1 MTNGNSNSTN
11 KNGNHNNNAHY
22 GDFEHAMGSE
32 AWRVLRIVGEFVE
45 GFETLAGIGSA
56 VTVFG
61 SARTQPLDPYYE
73 AASAFTAKLAELK
86 IPVLTGGGPGIME
99 AANKGAYQAGGV
111 SVGLNISLP
120 MEQDPN
126 PYQTHEL
133 TFNYFFCRKV
143 MFVKYAKA
151 FVIFPGGF
159 GTMDEFFESLTLIQT
174 LKIEPFPVVCFGTKF
189 WSGLIDWMRHSMRD
203 KFKTIGADDLG
214 LFRMTDDIDE
224 AVEIVQGHFAGV
236 AMMDTTPP
244 AVPGAAGIR
253 TAEGTRSGIHPH
265 KRGPRPTDNKNE

>member
-1 MTNGNSNSTN
+1 
-11 KNGNHNNNAHY
+11 
-22 GDFEHAMGSE
+22 MGTE

-45 GFETLAGIGSA
+45 GFETLAEICPS

-61 SARTQPLDPYYE
+61 SARTKRGTKYYAAAE
-73 AASAFTAKLAELK
+73 AFSARLAEMD

-99 AANKGAYQAGGV
+99 AANKGAFEAGGI

-120 MEQDPN
+120 KEQAPN

-143 MFVKYAKA
+143 MFVKYAEA
-151 FVIFPGGF
+151 FTIFPGGF

-174 LKIEPFPVVCFGTKF
+174 LKIEPFPVVCFGKEF
-189 WSGLIDWMRHSMRD
+189 WSGLIGWMRESMRD
-203 KFKTIGADDLG
+203 RFETIGKNDLG
-214 LFRMTDDIDE
+214 LFRLTDDVDE
-224 AVEIVQGHFAGV
+224 AVEIIQAHFAGETT
-236 AMMDTTPP
+236 METTPP
-244 AVPGAAGIR
+244 KVGGPAGVK

-265 KRGPRPTDNKNE
+265 RKGRMQPKRDA